1 MTKIQSAQ
9 NKINQLNDKE
19 ISIINLI
26 YSSPELNQRELAK
39 SAGISLGL
47 VNIILKR
54 LINKGLLKVGKIN
67 KRNLK
72 YVLTPDGFAHTVY
85 NTLKQINRNI
95 KEVKNTQDKI
105 FKSLQAI
112 DFSQYQ
118 FVEIKGDNELS
129 HMVKNLLLQIGL
141 KEETINPAE
150 TPEPDL
156 TITILCEPSAD
167 ITNDISVI
175 RLEKLI
181 A

>member
-1 MTKIQSAQ
+1 M
-9 NKINQLNDKE
+9 INVQPTLDIDSLNEKE
-19 ISIINLI
+19 INIINLI
-26 YSSPELNQRELAK
+26 NSSPELNQRALAK

-54 LINKGLLKVGKIN
+54 LINKGFLKVGKIN

-72 YVLTPDGFAHTVY
+72 YVLTPDGFTHTVY
-85 NTLKQINRNI
+85 NTLRQINRNI

-105 FKSLQAI
+105 YKSLMAI
-112 DFSQYQ
+112 DFSSYK

-129 HMVKNLLLQIGL
+129 NLVKNLLLQIGVNN
-141 KEETINPAE
+141 ESINAQNI
-150 TPEPDL
+150 PESDS
-156 TITILCEPSAD
+156 TITILCEPSPEG
-167 ITNDISVI
+167 TNDSSVI